1 MKKKNLL
8 VLIFAG
14 IFVVIIAFV
23 LVFNRT
29 SVPVTPVQDV
39 ASDSIHVPAP
49 TPKLFGIE
57 VDTFNVVSDEVKSG
71 DSFGKITGSLGLGT
85 ASIYAVAEQV
95 KDVFDVTRIKSGKRY
110 TVLTGKGSSQP
121 SFFIYEA
128 SLLNYYVVSLKDS
141 VYAFEGERKRTVAQK
156 QVREVINSS
165 LSASLNNNALTDE
178 LASIYAW
185 SIDFFRIQK
194 GDSILVAYEEIYV
207 DDTIYAG
214 IGDIK
219 YARFKHFGENYYA
232 FRYTDESGL
241 TEYYDETGHSL
252 RKAFLKAPLKFSRIS
267 SRYTMKRFHP
277 VQKRWKAHLGTDYAA
292 PRGTPIMSTA
302 DGVVERAGYTSGNGN
317 YVKIRHNSVYSTQ
330 YLHMSK
336 FAKGMKKG
344 KRVRQGDIIG
354 YVGSTGL
361 ATGPHVCYRFW
372 KNGKQVDPYRQ
383 KLPDANPIDEKYKAA
398 FLKFIEEPLM
408 ELANLLRTKPK
419 SIDV

>member
-1 MKKKNLL
+1 MKKKNLHI
-8 VLIFAG
+8 LIFAG
-14 IFVVIIAFV
+14 IFVVIIASV
-23 LVFNRT
+23 LVFNQNESNAIFQPSANADT
-29 SVPVTPVQDV
+29 VQ
-39 ASDSIHVPAP
+39 VPAP
-49 TPKLFGIE
+49 TPSLFGIKI
-57 VDTFNVVSDEVKSG
+57 DSFQVVHQDVKPG
-71 DSFGKITGSLGLGT
+71 DSFGKIAGTHGLGT
-85 ASIYAVAEQV
+85 AAIYQVAKQV
-95 KDVFDVTRIKSGKRY
+95 KEVFDVTRIKSGNRY
-110 TVLTGKGSSQP
+110 TILTGEHSSKP

-141 VYAFEGERKRTVAQK
+141 VYAFAGERKRTVK
-156 QVREVINSS
+156 ENRKEEVINSS

-194 GDSILVAYEEIYV
+194 GDSIVVVFDEIYV

-214 IGDIK
+214 IGNIK
-219 YARFKHFGENYYA
+219 YARFKHYGENYYA
-232 FRYTDESGL
+232 FRYTDAAGL
-241 TEYYDETGHSL
+241 MDYYDETGHSL

-302 DGVVERAGYTSGNGN
+302 DGVVDRAGYTSGNGN

-336 FAKGMKKG
+336 FASGMKKG
-344 KRVRQGDIIG
+344 KRVRQGDVIG

-383 KLPDANPIDEKYKAA
+383 KLPDANPINEKYKADY
-398 FLKFIEEPLM
+398 FKFIAEPM
-408 ELANLLRTKPK
+408 K
-419 SIDV
+419 SLNN